1 MRVHDAKIFSFFS
14 LFLISFLALTKKDEL
29 NLDLFIIYSE
39 EWAITVF
46 SLLGIFFIL
55 LTLPIFITTRILI
68 LPSRFWGIRQN
79 KSKYFFFVRQ
89 KELPCLVVLNRK
101 VFSPSIYKDNFLVKI
116 KAKLSFC

>member
-39 EWAITVF
+39 EWAITIFFFVRD
-46 SLLGIFFIL
+46 FFIL

-89 KELPCLVVLNRK
+89 KRTTLFGSSK
-101 VFSPSIYKDNFLVKI
+101 SQSI
-116 KAKLSFC
+116 

>member
-68 LPSRFWGIRQN
+68 LAAP
-79 KSKYFFFVRQ
+79 
-89 KELPCLVVLNRK
+89 
-101 VFSPSIYKDNFLVKI
+101 FLGHSTKQVKI
-116 KAKLSFC
+116 FFLC